1 MLDAVVYGIY
11 EDRLIAYIKN
21 GQDHTIK
28 AKKIVLATG
37 ASENALAFPG
47 CTLPGVMGAGA
58 AQTMINVNRVLPGK
72 EIIMVDLKCGSNC
85 FLSINASRCQS
96 QGTNRGST

>member
-47 CTLPGVMGAGA
+47 CAYL
-58 AQTMINVNRVLPGK
+58 VLWVQ
-72 EIIMVDLKCGSNC
+72 EL
-85 FLSINASRCQS
+85 RRQ
-96 QGTNRGST
+96 